1 MSNLHDLANELA
13 KSFVESKNKRQ
24 AARKIVI
31 ELNNFKSSESQK
43 PFDYDKK
50 IAILKLIYEII
61 YGLKPCESIHEELV
75 KAELNDRIFFIECVD
90 FIIRRLDTEKNKQ
103 LKPLSADKV

>member
-1 MSNLHDLANELA
+1 MSNLQNMANELA
-13 KSFVESKNKRQ
+13 KSFVQSKNKKQ

-31 ELNNFKSSESQK
+31 ELNNFKSSESQT

-61 YGLKPCESIHEELV
+61 YGLKSCESIHDELIR
-75 KAELNDRIFFIECVD
+75 AELNDKIFFIECVD

-103 LKPLSADKV
+103 LKALSTDKV